1 MASSGIKS
9 LAKDTAIYGVSSILG
24 RFLNWC
30 LVPIHVYVF
39 TNPIEYGK
47 VGQLYGFIA
56 LFMVIL
62 TYGMET
68 GFFRFMNKDKE
79 NPQSV
84 YSTSLIS
91 LAFTSFLFI
100 IICFIFINPISE
112 WMKYPDHND
121 HILMM
126 VLVVTLDAFMTI
138 PFAKLRYDKRPI
150 RFATIRLAF
159 IFSNIFFNLF
169 FLILCPW
176 IYKSNPELINWF
188 FSPDYGIGYIFLAN
202 LLSTILSLVM
212 LLPTMLGFKY
222 TFDSRLLRK
231 MLKYSYP
238 LLILGIA
245 GIVSHA
251 VVPLTYPYIFDTAE
265 EAQANIGIYTACIK
279 ITLVIAMFT
288 QAFRYAY
295 EPFVFAKGQGKDDKN
310 TYSVAMK
317 YFIIFALLLFLA
329 VIYYMDI
336 IKNFVSPNYFIGLS
350 IVPIAML
357 GEICFGIYFNLSIW
371 YKLTDKTQ
379 YGATLS
385 ILGCVMSLAINIALV
400 PVFGFIAS
408 AWAILISNLMITIIS
423 YILGQKHYPINYDIK
438 NILFYSIATL
448 TFYFAGTIIGIDNLY
463 LRLAYR
469 TVLLLIFTAIIV
481 KRDIPLSEIPIIN
494 KYIKT
499 RK

>member
-1 MASSGIKS
+1 MASTGIKS

-39 TNPIEYGK
+39 TDPVEYGK

-56 LFMVIL
+56 LLMVIL

-68 GFFRFMNKDKE
+68 GFFRFMNRDNEKP
-79 NPQSV
+79 NTV

-91 LAFTSFLFI
+91 LGITSLFFIVGAFLFI
-100 IICFIFINPISE
+100 EPISDL
-112 WMKYPDHND
+112 MKYPNHND

-126 VLVVTLDAFMTI
+126 AIIVALDAFMTI

-150 RFATIRLAF
+150 RFATVRLAF
-159 IFSNIFFNLF
+159 IFSNILFNLF
-169 FLILCPW
+169 FLLFCPW
-176 IYKSNPELINWF
+176 IYNSNPQLIAWF
-188 FSPDYGIGYIFLAN
+188 YSPEYGIGYIFLAN
-202 LLSTILSLVM
+202 LLSTLLSLIM
-212 LLPTMLGFKY
+212 LTPNLFGFKY
-222 TFDSRLLRK
+222 VFDSNLLKR
-231 MLKYSYP
+231 MLNYSYP

-251 VVPLTYPYIFDTAE
+251 VVPLTYPYIFDSPI
-265 EAQANIGIYTACIK
+265 EAQSNIGIYTACIK

-295 EPFVFAKGQGKDDKN
+295 EPFVFSKNKGQDDKN
-310 TYSVAMK
+310 TYSMAMK
-317 YFIIFALLLFLA
+317 YFIIFALLLFIG
-329 VIYYMDI
+329 VMYYMDI
-336 IKNFVSPNYFIGLS
+336 IKYFVSPKYFVGLS

-385 ILGCVMSLAINIALV
+385 ILGCIISLVINFALV
-400 PVFGFIAS
+400 PVFGFVAS
-408 AWAILISNLMITIIS
+408 AWAILISNFMIMTIS
-423 YILGQKHYPINYDIK
+423 YFLGQKYYPINYQLKTIAFYTVLTAVFYIVGTCIDFENIYIK
-438 NILFYSIATL
+438 L
-448 TFYFAGTIIGIDNLY
+448 TFRSL
-463 LRLAYR
+463 
-469 TVLLLIFTAIIV
+469 LLLIFLAIIV
-481 KRDIPLSEIPIIN
+481 KKDVPLSQIPIIS
-494 KYIKT
+494 KYIKSN
-499 RK
+499 K

>member
-9 LAKDTAIYGVSSILG
+9 LAKDTAIYGISSILG

-39 TNPIEYGK
+39 TDPIEYGK

-56 LFMVIL
+56 LFMVLL

-68 GFFRFMNKDKE
+68 GFFRFMNKEEE
-79 NPQSV
+79 NPKVV
-84 YSTSLIS
+84 YSTSLIALAASS
-91 LAFTSFLFI
+91 LLFI
-100 IICFIFINPISE
+100 MACFIFINPISE
-112 WMKYPDHND
+112 LMKYPHHYD

-126 VLVVTLDAFMTI
+126 VLVVALDAFMTI

-169 FLILCPW
+169 FLLLCPW
-176 IYKSNPELINWF
+176 IYKSNPAIVDWF
-188 FSPDYGIGYIFLAN
+188 YSPEYGIGYIFLAN
-202 LLSTILSLVM
+202 LLSTILSLIM
-212 LLPTMLGFKY
+212 LAPNLLVKY
-222 TFDSRLLRK
+222 TFDFKLLRT

-245 GIVSHA
+245 GVVSHA
-251 VVPLTYPYIFDTAE
+251 VVPLTYPYIFETTE
-265 EAQANIGIYTACIK
+265 EIGIYTACIK

-295 EPFVFAKGQGKDDKN
+295 EPFVFAQGKGKN
-310 TYSVAMK
+310 DRNIYSVAMK
-317 YFIIFALLLFLA
+317 YFIILAMLLFLA
-329 VIYYMDI
+329 VMFYLDV
-336 IKNFVSPNYFIGLS
+336 IKYFVSPQYFVGLS

-385 ILGCVMSLAINIALV
+385 ILGCIISLVINIALV
-400 PVFGFIAS
+400 PIFGFIAS
-408 AWAILISNLMITIIS
+408 AWAILISNFLIMAIS
-423 YILGQKHYPINYDIK
+423 YLLGQKHYPINYNLK
-438 NILFYSIATL
+438 SVVFYSILTL
-448 TFYFAGTIIGIDNLY
+448 VFYFVGTTFEIDNLY
-463 LRLAYR
+463 IRLTYR
-469 TVLLLIFTAIIV
+469 TLLLLIFTAIIV
-481 KRDIPLSEIPIIN
+481 KKDIPLTEIPFLN
-494 KYIKT
+494 KYIK
-499 RK
+499 RNK